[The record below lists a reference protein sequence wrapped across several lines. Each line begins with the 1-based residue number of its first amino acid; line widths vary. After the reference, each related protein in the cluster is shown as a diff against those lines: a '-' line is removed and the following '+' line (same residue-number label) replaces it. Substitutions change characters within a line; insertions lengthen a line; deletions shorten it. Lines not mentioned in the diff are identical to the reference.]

1 MEKRNFTRVTF
12 SGGASIKYKE
22 QIFWGN
28 IENVS
33 LQGFFIKTKHDLPL
47 DNPLE
52 VTIYQSPNSSI
63 NLQASVVRT
72 EQNGLGMKIN
82 GVDVNSFVRLRDIVS
97 NQCNDQTLL
106 MNETYKMVNC
116 IQ

>member
-33 LQGFFIKTKHDLPL
+33 LQGFFIKTKLDLPL

-52 VTIYQSPNSSI
+52 VTIYQNPNSSI
-63 NLQASVVRT
+63 HLLASVVRT
-72 EQNGLGMKIN
+72 EQDGLGMKIS
-82 GVDVNSFVRLRDIVS
+82 GVDVNSFVRLRDVVS
-97 NQCNDQTLL
+97 EQCSDHTLL
-106 MNETYKMVNC
+106 MNETYKMAHC
-116 IQ
+116 IN

>member
-1 MEKRNFTRVTF
+1 MEKRNFTRVIF
-12 SGGASIKYKE
+12 SGGASIRYKE

-33 LQGFFIKTKHDLPL
+33 LQGFFVKTKHDLPF

-63 NLQASVVRT
+63 YLHANVVRT
-72 EQNGLGMKIN
+72 EQDGLGMKIS
-82 GVDVNSFVRLRDIVS
+82 GVDVNSFVRLRDVVS
-97 NQCNDQTLL
+97 EQCNDQTLL
-106 MNETYKMVNC
+106 MHETYKMANC
-116 IQ
+116 IH

>member
-1 MEKRNFTRVTF
+1 MEKRNFTRVSF

-33 LQGFFIKTKHDLPL
+33 LQGFFVKTKHDLPF

-63 NLQASVVRT
+63 YLHANVVHS
-72 EQNGLGMKIN
+72 EEDGWGMKIS
-82 GVDVNSFVRLRDIVS
+82 GVDVNSFVRLRDVVS
-97 NQCNDQTLL
+97 EQCNDQTLL
-106 MNETYKMVNC
+106 MHETYKMANC
-116 IQ
+116 IN

>member
-12 SGGASIKYKE
+12 SGGASIKYNK

-47 DNPLE
+47 NNPLE
-52 VTIYQSPNSSI
+52 VTIYQTPNSSI
-63 NLQASVVRT
+63 YLLASVVRT
-72 EQNGLGMKIN
+72 GQDGLGMKIN
-82 GVDVNSFVRLRDIVS
+82 GLDVNSFVRLRDVVS
-97 NQCNDQTLL
+97 EQCNDQTLL
-106 MNETYKMVNC
+106 MNETYKMAHC
-116 IQ
+116 IH

>member
-22 QIFWGN
+22 QIILGS

-33 LQGFFIKTKHDLPL
+33 LQGFFIKTKYDLPL

-52 VTIYQSPNSSI
+52 VTIYQSPISSI
-63 NLQASVVRT
+63 YLQANVVRA
-72 EQNGLGMKIN
+72 EHNGLGMKIS

-97 NQCNDQTLL
+97 EQCNDQALL

-116 IQ
+116 IR